1 MLSDSFLKRLDALA
15 LRMRHP
21 AAGGSGGLR
30 RRGRWAAAW
39 NFRIS
44 ANTLRAMISG
54 AWTGMPTHCFDKLFL
69 KLLWKSRSSVST

>member
-15 LRMRHP
+15 LRMRQP

-30 RRGRWAAAW
+30 RARALAAAW

-44 ANTLRAMISG
+44 ANTLRATISG
-54 AWTGMPTHCFDKLFL
+54 AWTGMPTHAVTSCF
-69 KLLWKSRSSVST
+69 